1 MIISSSF
8 FFYHVNFIIDQLSV
22 MQNNFKYWVSFIG
35 IINKY
40 ALLSE
45 LDKGI
50 IQSWPMGALPS
61 QTLNLLTILFSMLFW
76 WRSENSA
83 TVQDSM
89 AFLPIMRKG
98 HFGEWLWCSALKI
111 KTIFLVITSNHHFC
125 KFECTSSNGLIFMC
139 IYRKT
144 WTTLLH
150 YPYYIGKDELYC
162 ILDGEGESWGNNKKF
177 LTSQQIQ

>member
-1 MIISSSF
+1 MNLKTCPKGKKQILFLSCWWIWQNSWNDNKF
-8 FFYHVNFIIDQLSV
+8 FIFFYHVNFIIDQLSV
-22 MQNNFKYWVSFIG
+22 MQNNFKYWVSCIG

-111 KTIFLVITSNHHFC
+111 KTFFFSN
-125 KFECTSSNGLIFMC
+125 
-139 IYRKT
+139 Y
-144 WTTLLH
+144 
-150 YPYYIGKDELYC
+150 
-162 ILDGEGESWGNNKKF
+162 
-177 LTSQQIQ
+177 Q

>member
-1 MIISSSF
+1 MKYNSYFIISSQWILKPVLRVKNKFWLKFCSYHADEYGRTVEMIISSSF
-8 FFYHVNFIIDQLSV
+8 FFYYVKFIIYQLSV
-22 MQNNFKYWVSFIG
+22 MQNKFKYGVSCIG

-111 KTIFLVITSNHHFC
+111 KKKNLF
-125 KFECTSSNGLIFMC
+125 
-139 IYRKT
+139 
-144 WTTLLH
+144 
-150 YPYYIGKDELYC
+150 
-162 ILDGEGESWGNNKKF
+162 NNY
-177 LTSQQIQ
+177 Q

>member
-1 MIISSSF
+1 
-8 FFYHVNFIIDQLSV
+8 
-22 MQNNFKYWVSFIG
+22 
-35 IINKY
+35 
-40 ALLSE
+40 
-45 LDKGI
+45 
-50 IQSWPMGALPS
+50 MGALPS

-89 AFLPIMRKG
+89 AFLPIMRNG
-98 HFGEWLWCSALKI
+98 HFGEWLWCSALKL
-111 KTIFLVITSNHHFC
+111 KQFFLVITSNHHFC

-162 ILDGEGESWGNNKKF
+162 ILDGEGESWGNNKNFLPANKF
-177 LTSQQIQ
+177 SNFLIIGINIHFL

>member
-1 MIISSSF
+1 MKYNSYFIISSQWILKPVLRVKNKFWLKFCSYHADEYGRTVEMIISSF
-8 FFYHVNFIIDQLSV
+8 FFNHVNFIIDQLSV
-22 MQNNFKYWVSFIG
+22 MQNNFKYWVSCIG

-45 LDKGI
+45 LDKVI

-111 KTIFLVITSNHHFC
+111 KTIFFSN
-125 KFECTSSNGLIFMC
+125 
-139 IYRKT
+139 Y
-144 WTTLLH
+144 
-150 YPYYIGKDELYC
+150 
-162 ILDGEGESWGNNKKF
+162 
-177 LTSQQIQ
+177 Q

>member
-1 MIISSSF
+1 
-8 FFYHVNFIIDQLSV
+8 

-35 IINKY
+35 IIDKY

-98 HFGEWLWCSALKI
+98 HFGEWLRCSALKI
-111 KTIFLVITSNHHFC
+111 KTIFFLVITSNHHFC
-125 KFECTSSNGLIFMC
+125 KFGCTSSNGLIFMC
-139 IYRKT
+139 IYCKT

-162 ILDGEGESWGNNKKF
+162 ILDGEGERWGNNKKF

>member
-1 MIISSSF
+1 MKYNSYFIISSQWILKPVLRVKNKFCSYHADEYGRTVEMIISSSF
-8 FFYHVNFIIDQLSV
+8 FFCHVNFIIDQLSV
-22 MQNNFKYWVSFIG
+22 MQNNFKYWVSCIG

-111 KTIFLVITSNHHFC
+111 KTIFFSN
-125 KFECTSSNGLIFMC
+125 
-139 IYRKT
+139 Y
-144 WTTLLH
+144 
-150 YPYYIGKDELYC
+150 
-162 ILDGEGESWGNNKKF
+162 
-177 LTSQQIQ
+177 Q

>member
-1 MIISSSF
+1 MKYNSYFIISSQWILKPVLRVKNKFWLKFCSYHADEYGRTVEMIISSSF
-8 FFYHVNFIIDQLSV
+8 FFYHVNFILDQLSV
-22 MQNNFKYWVSFIG
+22 MQNNFKYWVSCIG

-111 KTIFLVITSNHHFC
+111 KTIFFSN
-125 KFECTSSNGLIFMC
+125 
-139 IYRKT
+139 Y
-144 WTTLLH
+144 
-150 YPYYIGKDELYC
+150 
-162 ILDGEGESWGNNKKF
+162 
-177 LTSQQIQ
+177 Q

>member
-1 MIISSSF
+1 MMGAKWNIIVTVFHNFFSMNIKTCPKGKKQILFLSCWFF

-22 MQNNFKYWVSFIG
+22 MQNNFKYWVSCIG

-111 KTIFLVITSNHHFC
+111 KTIFFSN
-125 KFECTSSNGLIFMC
+125 
-139 IYRKT
+139 Y
-144 WTTLLH
+144 
-150 YPYYIGKDELYC
+150 
-162 ILDGEGESWGNNKKF
+162 
-177 LTSQQIQ
+177 Q

>member
-1 MIISSSF
+1 MNLKTCPKGKKQILTKFCSYHADEYGRTVEMIISSSF
-8 FFYHVNFIIDQLSV
+8 FFIMLTSSYFIDQLSV
-22 MQNNFKYWVSFIG
+22 MQNNFKYWVSCIG

-45 LDKGI
+45 FDKWI

-61 QTLNLLTILFSMLFW
+61 QTLDLLTILFSMLFW

-111 KTIFLVITSNHHFC
+111 KTIFFSN
-125 KFECTSSNGLIFMC
+125 
-139 IYRKT
+139 Y
-144 WTTLLH
+144 
-150 YPYYIGKDELYC
+150 
-162 ILDGEGESWGNNKKF
+162 
-177 LTSQQIQ
+177 Q